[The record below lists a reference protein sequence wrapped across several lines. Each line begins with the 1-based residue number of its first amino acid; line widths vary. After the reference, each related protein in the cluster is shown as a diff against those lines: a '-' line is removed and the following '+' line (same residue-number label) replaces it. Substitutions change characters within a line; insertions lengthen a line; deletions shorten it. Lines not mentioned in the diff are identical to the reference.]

1 MKWGGEPKK
10 VAWLAGVVVIGGL
23 LAWLMSP
30 SGPSDSSDRSVTR
43 ASVRPAADNVI
54 PSGPVSTAPATPARR
69 PNQNRQAVSESRP
82 SLRKPTPGPNAPNPM
97 DIDPTLLTDLLAKVQ
112 SVPLAKASRNVFAF
126 GAAPPVEVAAVK
138 PVIKPGPKVG
148 PIMPQPFQPAGSNV
162 AVVRPAPPP
171 PPIPLRFYG
180 FTARQGAKRAF
191 FLDGEDILVGNEGDV
206 LKSRYKIVRIGIN
219 SVVIEDQQFHQQ
231 QTLPLLEE
239 QQS

>member
-10 VAWLAGVVVIGGL
+10 VGALVVLCLVAL
-23 LAWLMSP
+23 WALWPSSSP
-30 SGPSDSSDRSVTR
+30 DSPDRPVTR
-43 ASVRPAADNVI
+43 AAARPAADNVI

-69 PNQNRQAVSESRP
+69 PNQTRQVVAEARP
-82 SLRKPTPGPNAPNPM
+82 SLRKPAPGPNAPNPM
-97 DIDPTLLTDLLAKVQ
+97 DIDPTILTDLLARVQ

-138 PVIKPGPKVG
+138 PPPKPGPKV
-148 PIMPQPFQPAGSNV
+148 PTIIPQPFQPAGSNV

-180 FTARQGAKRAF
+180 FTARQGSKRAF

-206 LKSRYKIVRIGIN
+206 LKSRYRIVRIGIN
-219 SVVIEDQQFHQQ
+219 SVVMEDQQFHQQ
-231 QTLPLLEE
+231 QTLPLLED